1 MRLNEVFGED
11 CNLALGRKLQL
22 SSFGNFFY
30 ESIFPSS
37 ILFPVFLTPYDE
49 ERNDFFFRFIFWY
62 ASFARGCR
70 FHGWYSVGRHSQS
83 KGYMKNNWLFFIIST
98 YKPPSVVSSHSRDEN
113 DKGVGVFHVI
123 HRALSQWLEGWL
135 TSRLVCRSACISIV
149 KLHCSITCLE
159 SQSLI

>member
-1 MRLNEVFGED
+1 MWLNEVFGED

-113 DKGVGVFHVI
+113 DTEAGIYSRDPPLSIPEIQVLIFDSTSPFI
-123 HRALSQWLEGWL
+123 HSLRNS
-135 TSRLVCRSACISIV
+135 SRLCSAMISV
-149 KLHCSITCLE
+149 
-159 SQSLI
+159 